1 MNLTKA
7 LLLPAMALFLWNP
20 VSGASKED
28 VVDRLNEAA
37 DILSKVMAAPDKGI
51 PEDLLEKAHCIVLVP
66 DMKKGAFIVGAK
78 YGKGFISCR
87 EGNGWSAPG
96 AVKVEGGSV
105 GFQIGVAEADLV
117 LLVMN
122 EGGAKKLLSSEF
134 TLGGEAAAVAGPV
147 GRTTSAKTDLKLG
160 AGILSYSRAAGAFA
174 GVSLEGATLR
184 EDMEDNE
191 ALYGKKISNADLVN
205 TKVEFPAA
213 AARLQTELKKHSPHE
228 K

>member
-7 LLLPAMALFLWNP
+7 MLLPAMALLLWNP
-20 VSGASKED
+20 ASGASKED
-28 VVDRLNEAA
+28 VVDRLNESA

-51 PEDLLEKAHCIVLVP
+51 PQDLLEKAHCIVLVP
-66 DMKKGAFIVGAK
+66 DMKKGALIVGAK

-87 EGNGWSAPG
+87 EGSGWSAPG

-105 GFQIGVAEADLV
+105 GFQIGVSEADLV

-122 EGGAKKLLSSEF
+122 ADGAKKLLSSEF

-147 GRTTSAKTDLKLG
+147 GRTSSAQTDLKLG
-160 AGILSYSRAAGAFA
+160 AGILSYSRAAGVFA
-174 GVSLEGATLR
+174 GIALEGATLR
-184 EDMEDNE
+184 QDTEDNE
-191 ALYGKKISNADLVN
+191 ALYGKEISNADLVN
-205 TKVEFPAA
+205 TKVAFPPAA
-213 AARLQTELKKHSPHE
+213 VRLQTELKKYSPHE